1 MEYKPW
7 NLDETPWNLIEK
19 DVDCSIENNDI
30 HGLVIDDLLYDRLRP
45 SQKPIKG
52 WDSVC
57 PYLRKVPTNSIQRW
71 ICSSIEILFLGEL
84 CILGHSVFNDH

>member
-30 HGLVIDDLLYDRLRP
+30 HGLVIDDLLYDRVK
-45 SQKPIKG
+45 SQE
-52 WDSVC
+52 
-57 PYLRKVPTNSIQRW
+57 KVGT
-71 ICSSIEILFLGEL
+71 
-84 CILGHSVFNDH
+84 VFVRI